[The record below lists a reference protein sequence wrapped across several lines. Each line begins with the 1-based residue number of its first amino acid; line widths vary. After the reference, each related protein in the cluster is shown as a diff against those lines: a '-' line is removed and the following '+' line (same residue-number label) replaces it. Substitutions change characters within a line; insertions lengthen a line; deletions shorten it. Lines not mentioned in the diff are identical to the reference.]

1 MAKKSAQ
8 MKLFFFNTKTNLN
21 NHEDNKSKPY
31 YVVSQA
37 TLLHYLRLKFVR
49 FCRRISRN

>member
-31 YVVSQA
+31 YVVSKKSTFCF
-37 TLLHYLRLKFVR
+37 TLWLLAGEFRGIE
-49 FCRRISRN
+49 RR